1 MLRSLYSGISGLRNH
16 QVRMDTVGN
25 NISNVNTT
33 GFKSGRVN
41 FQDSLSQYYS
51 NNAAIGQNQVGTG
64 MKVASINNN
73 YTQGA
78 MQATGRTLD
87 MAIQGDGFFVVRGGG
102 GNELYTREGLFFIDM
117 NGYIVNSNGLRLQG
131 GAAAGTP
138 GNQDIQVVLAA
149 GQKIAT
155 LSISSTG
162 VITGTDTSGANL
174 NITNPQISLANFANR
189 DALKKE
195 GGSTYSANPN
205 TSGPAEYIV
214 PSAASNNT
222 VNSGYLEMSNVDLSQ
237 EMVDMMTTQRG
248 FQANART
255 ITVSDSLLEELVNL
269 KR

>member
-16 QVRMDTVGN
+16 QTRMDTVGN

-51 NNAAIGQNQVGTG
+51 NNPAIGQNQVGTG
-64 MKVASINNN
+64 MRVSSINNN
-73 YTQGA
+73 FTQGA
-78 MQATGRTLD
+78 LQATGRTLD
-87 MAIQGDGFFVVRGGG
+87 LAIQGDGFFNVQGDGGP
-102 GNELYTREGLFFIDM
+102 ERYTRDGIFFID
-117 NGYIVNSNGLRLQG
+117 NQGFIVNSDGLRLQNTG
-131 GAAAGTP
+131 GS
-138 GNQDIQVVLAA
+138 DIQIANIPA
-149 GQKIAT
+149 QKIAT
-155 LSISSTG
+155 LSINS
-162 VITGTDTSGANL
+162 SGAISGTYANGTAL
-174 NITNPQISLANFANR
+174 TFTGSNQIGIATFANT

-195 GGSTYSANPN
+195 GGNTYSSTTESGAAVLIIPSPAN
-205 TSGPAEYIV
+205 
-214 PSAASNNT
+214 NNSI
-222 VNSGYLEMSNVDLSQ
+222 NSGYLEMSNVDLSQ